1 METNEKEGF
10 WTKTKNIFK
19 KNNYFWTKIAS
30 AVAAGIIVII
40 LIICLATCNG
50 HKHKYDSAWSSDET
64 NHWHQAT
71 CKHDKKKDLAA
82 HTYGDWVTVTEATLT
97 TKGSQK
103 RVCSVCSYVEIAEI
117 AEIPHTHTM
126 IPFAKVDATC
136 TNEGTKAYFK
146 CTVCNKIFSD
156 EAGNTETTLDALKI
170 AALGHSLQHHE
181 EIDATYTTKGNIEYW
196 SCSGCGKY
204 FSDEAGTTEIVDK
217 TSVEVK
223 YYSKGLEYTL
233 SDDGASYFVSGIGE
247 CTDTDIVIPST
258 HEGKDVTSIVTDA
271 FRNNTTIKTV
281 VIPDSVTTLG
291 GSIFYGCTSLKRV
304 EIGAGITSLADYSYM
319 FSNCTS
325 LNQLVFSKNLT
336 YIGSMTF
343 TYTGWGK
350 VYSIYFKG
358 TKDEWN
364 ISIHTANDLIDGVS
378 DRVLMIKYYYSESEL
393 TDTENNYWHY
403 VDGVPT
409 AWANS

>member
-1 METNEKEGF
+1 M
-10 WTKTKNIFK
+10 
-19 KNNYFWTKIAS
+19 
-30 AVAAGIIVII
+30 
-40 LIICLATCNG
+40 
-50 HKHKYDSAWSSDET
+50 
-64 NHWHQAT
+64 
-71 CKHDKKKDLAA
+71 
-82 HTYGDWVTVTEATLT
+82 
-97 TKGSQK
+97 
-103 RVCSVCSYVEIAEI
+103 
-117 AEIPHTHTM
+117 
-126 IPFAKVDATC
+126 
-136 TNEGTKAYFK
+136 
-146 CTVCNKIFSD
+146 
-156 EAGNTETTLDALKI
+156 
-170 AALGHSLQHHE
+170 
-181 EIDATYTTKGNIEYW
+181 
-196 SCSGCGKY
+196 
-204 FSDEAGTTEIVDK
+204 DK

-364 ISIHTANDLIDGVS
+364 ISIHTANDLIDGVYY
-378 DRVLMIKYYYSESEL
+378 RVLMIKYYYSESEP